1 MWACSDT
8 SSRIMGRCWLK
19 VPNILLHLKKD
30 WNRRYLP
37 TVLIV
42 YDTHYNIIFQASIM
56 SGPIW
61 YVVPSN
67 THLNAVVI
75 LSTVL
80 TERKLTP
87 RKQSG
92 HLCDRMEVKKNLIA
106 FIEIKLFAVAEASTY
121 FRWALY
127 TLQFF
132 QTGIFAALE
141 QPVLFSLYLWI
152 FRP

>member
-1 MWACSDT
+1 
-8 SSRIMGRCWLK
+8 
-19 VPNILLHLKKD
+19 
-30 WNRRYLP
+30 
-37 TVLIV
+37 
-42 YDTHYNIIFQASIM
+42 M

-92 HLCDRMEVKKNLIA
+92 HLCDRMEVQKKIDRIHRNKIICTLGEHCICYN
-106 FIEIKLFAVAEASTY
+106 FFKPGY
-121 FRWALY
+121 FVEL
-127 TLQFF
+127 
-132 QTGIFAALE
+132 
-141 QPVLFSLYLWI
+141 
-152 FRP
+152 